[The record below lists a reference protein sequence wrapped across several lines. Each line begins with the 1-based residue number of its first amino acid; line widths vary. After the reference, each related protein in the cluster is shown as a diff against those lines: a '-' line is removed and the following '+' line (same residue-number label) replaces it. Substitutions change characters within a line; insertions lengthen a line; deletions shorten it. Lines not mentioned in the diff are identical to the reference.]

1 MNIYIIYIL
10 CHNISVAAASSAG
23 LSPAL
28 YIICTRR
35 CGTLPFANVTNVKR
49 PVFAVAIKNG
59 RQCCEG
65 CGQKGGPVTAPRG
78 NSIKSEVS

>member
-1 MNIYIIYIL
+1 MYTIYIYQWWRL
-10 CHNISVAAASSAG
+10 QVLQDG
-23 LSPAL
+23 LI
-28 YIICTRR
+28 IICARR
-35 CGTLPFANVTNVKR
+35 RGALPPFANITNVKR